1 MPFIISWFLWV
12 RNPGM
17 DQPGPL
23 AQGLSQVA
31 IKSSQ
36 VAIISRL
43 TWGNSS
49 PVTCLLQDL
58 VAPPLFLAVWA
69 SSQGSSQGQLASS
82 DLASGKNQRDRE
94 GRRHT
99 LVIWSR
105 KSHSITLAVFCA
117 LEASSSMHAI
127 FKGKI
132 SHKGVNVGG
141 RGIIEIHSRNC
152 LLHV

>member
-1 MPFIISWFLWV
+1 
-12 RNPGM
+12 M

-36 VAIISRL
+36 VAVISRL
-43 TWGNSS
+43 TWGDSS
-49 PVTCLLQDL
+49 PVTCLLQDS

-94 GRRHT
+94 RRQ
-99 LVIWSR
+99 
-105 KSHSITLAVFCA
+105 KPHSCDLISEGPFHHLSCILCIRSKFLNIQRENITQGS
-117 LEASSSMHAI
+117 ER
-127 FKGKI
+127 
-132 SHKGVNVGG
+132 
-141 RGIIEIHSRNC
+141 RGQRDD
-152 LLHV
+152 